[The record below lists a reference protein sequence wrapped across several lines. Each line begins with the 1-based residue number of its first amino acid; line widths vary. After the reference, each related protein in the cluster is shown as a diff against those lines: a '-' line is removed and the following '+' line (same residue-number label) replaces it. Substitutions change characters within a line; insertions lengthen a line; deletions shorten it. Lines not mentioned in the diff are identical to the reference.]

1 MFKLLFTSLL
11 LLIPVSLFAGPCYLV
26 IEDSENYNPT
36 KINNFAI
43 SVKSKY
49 IGVSP
54 IPPAGISAKS
64 CKYRLSV
71 TESIESITVAISG
84 NDMNAFGDSNNPGF
98 AGVQEAI
105 LRAIYRANPARKSD
119 ICTAYSTMIPFD
131 CGQKSSPTIVSPT
144 TLPPPKVL
152 SSPLFDQSEKPQTI
166 IVPTGSLGEISEV
179 RKKMLEKS
187 LESKL
192 DDYFAIVPKD
202 MFEEAQEQAFQEMES
217 DECTEEQCIR
227 MIRDILQ
234 VENSFQMVLM
244 VEEENTQ
251 ISLTWNDLDQ
261 KRVEVDYC
269 EGCKTKQ
276 LTQSIEGLVDK
287 MFDTYKVKMANERN
301 KETNALTQI
310 SANLNPLT
318 TQVPPLP
325 AALPSS
331 DNEWVEPF
339 TEMIFVQIPGSCFQ
353 MGSNQKRSGPI
364 HEVCVGDFYLG
375 KYEVTQGEWQKVMG
389 RNPSKS
395 KNSSRHPVEMVSYY
409 DIQEFITNLNSKGNT
424 NFRLPY
430 EAEWEYAA
438 KGGGEQ
444 FKYSTKNGSINSSS
458 VNFDSEGTFSIGYF
472 TNSSEDGFK
481 RSAPVGSFPLN
492 FFGIADMTGNLWE
505 WIHDYY
511 GKAYYA
517 SGAKN
522 NPKGPEKGKYRIFRG
537 GSWNDSNVDYLS
549 TSFRY
554 LKKPGYKN
562 NTVGFRLA
570 IQN

>member
-11 LLIPVSLFAGPCYLV
+11 LLTPVSLFAGPCYLV
-26 IEDSENYNPT
+26 IEDPGNYNPT
-36 KINNFAI
+36 TFNNFAI
-43 SVKSKY
+43 SVMSKY
-49 IGVSP
+49 IRKISP
-54 IPPAGISAKS
+54 IPLAGFSPKS
-64 CKYRLSV
+64 CQYILKVSETR
-71 TESIESITVAISG
+71 ESITVSISG
-84 NDMNAFGDSNNPGF
+84 DDMNAIGDSNKTGIT
-98 AGVQEAI
+98 AVQQAI
-105 LRAIYRANPARKSD
+105 LRAIYRANPTRKSD

-131 CGQKSSPTIVSPT
+131 CGLKSSPTIVSPT
-144 TLPPPKVL
+144 TLPPPKAL
-152 SSPLFDQSEKPQTI
+152 T
-166 IVPTGSLGEISEV
+166 
-179 RKKMLEKS
+179 
-187 LESKL
+187 
-192 DDYFAIVPKD
+192 
-202 MFEEAQEQAFQEMES
+202 FQGN
-217 DECTEEQCIR
+217 
-227 MIRDILQ
+227 LQ
-234 VENSFQMVLM
+234 VNVN
-244 VEEENTQ
+244 V
-251 ISLTWNDLDQ
+251 DQ
-261 KRVEVDYC
+261 ANVFLNNQFIGVANKGKPLNKTGVQSGKMNLRVEASGHMVFS
-269 EGCKTKQ
+269 Q
-276 LTQSIEGLVDK
+276 V
-287 MFDTYKVKMANERN
+287 VHV
-301 KETNALTQI
+301 ETNAWTQI
-310 SANLNPLT
+310 SAILNPLT
-318 TQVPPLP
+318 TQDPPQP

-331 DNEWVEPF
+331 GKEWVEPF

-389 RNPSKS
+389 RNPAKI

-409 DIQEFITNLNSKGNT
+409 DIQEFITNLNSKGKT

-438 KGGGEQ
+438 KGGKRQ
-444 FKYSTKNGSINSSS
+444 FQYSTKNGSINSSS
-458 VNFDSEGTFSIGYF
+458 VNFDSEGIFSIGF
-472 TNSSEDGFK
+472 LLRSSEDGFK
-481 RSAPVGSFPLN
+481 HSAPVGSFPLN

>member
-1 MFKLLFTSLL
+1 MVFSQVVDVE
-11 LLIPVSLFAGPCYLV
+11 P
-26 IEDSENYNPT
+26 
-36 KINNFAI
+36 
-43 SVKSKY
+43 
-49 IGVSP
+49 
-54 IPPAGISAKS
+54 
-64 CKYRLSV
+64 
-71 TESIESITVAISG
+71 
-84 NDMNAFGDSNNPGF
+84 NAW
-98 AGVQEAI
+98 
-105 LRAIYRANPARKSD
+105 
-119 ICTAYSTMIPFD
+119 
-131 CGQKSSPTIVSPT
+131 
-144 TLPPPKVL
+144 
-152 SSPLFDQSEKPQTI
+152 
-166 IVPTGSLGEISEV
+166 
-179 RKKMLEKS
+179 
-187 LESKL
+187 
-192 DDYFAIVPKD
+192 
-202 MFEEAQEQAFQEMES
+202 
-217 DECTEEQCIR
+217 
-227 MIRDILQ
+227 
-234 VENSFQMVLM
+234 
-244 VEEENTQ
+244 TQ
-251 ISLTWNDLDQ
+251 I
-261 KRVEVDYC
+261 
-269 EGCKTKQ
+269 
-276 LTQSIEGLVDK
+276 I
-287 MFDTYKVKMANERN
+287 A
-301 KETNALTQI
+301 I
-310 SANLNPLT
+310 LNPLT
-318 TQVPPLP
+318 TQDPPKP

-331 DNEWVEPF
+331 DNEWIEPF

-389 RNPSKS
+389 RNPAKI

-409 DIQEFITNLNSKGNT
+409 DIQEFITNLNSKGKT

-438 KGGGEQ
+438 KGGKRQ
-444 FKYSTKNGSINSSS
+444 FQYSTKNGSINSSS
-458 VNFDSEGTFSIGYF
+458 VNFDSEGFFSIGF
-472 TNSSEDGFK
+472 SPNSSEDGFK

>member
-1 MFKLLFTSLL
+1 MFKLLLTSLL
-11 LLIPVSLFAGPCYLV
+11 LLTPVSLFAGPCYLV
-26 IEDSENYNPT
+26 IEDPGNYNHT
-36 KINNFAI
+36 TINNFAI
-43 SVKSKY
+43 SVMSKY
-49 IGVSP
+49 IGKISP
-54 IPPAGISAKS
+54 IPPAGIRAES
-64 CKYRLSV
+64 CQYILLVSE
-71 TESIESITVAISG
+71 TTSSITVTISG
-84 NDMNAFGDSNNPGF
+84 KDMNAFGDSNNPGF

-144 TLPPPKVL
+144 TLPPP
-152 SSPLFDQSEKPQTI
+152 P
-166 IVPTGSLGEISEV
+166 
-179 RKKMLEKS
+179 
-187 LESKL
+187 
-192 DDYFAIVPKD
+192 PK
-202 MFEEAQEQAFQEMES
+202 ALTFQGN
-217 DECTEEQCIR
+217 
-227 MIRDILQ
+227 LQ
-234 VENSFQMVLM
+234 VNVN
-244 VEEENTQ
+244 V
-251 ISLTWNDLDQ
+251 DQ
-261 KRVEVDYC
+261 ANVFLNNQFIGVANKGKPLNKTGVQSGKMNLRVEASGHMVFS
-269 EGCKTKQ
+269 Q
-276 LTQSIEGLVDK
+276 V
-287 MFDTYKVKMANERN
+287 VHV
-301 KETNALTQI
+301 ETNAWTQI
-310 SANLNPLT
+310 SAILNPLT
-318 TQVPPLP
+318 TQDPPQP

-339 TEMIFVQIPGSCFQ
+339 TEMIFIQIPGGCFQ
-353 MGSNQKRSGPI
+353 MGSNHKRSGPI

-438 KGGGEQ
+438 KGGKRQ
-444 FKYSTKNGSINSSS
+444 FQYSTKNGSINSSS
-458 VNFDSEGTFSIGYF
+458 VNFDSEGIFSIGF
-472 TNSSEDGFK
+472 LLRSSEDGFK
-481 RSAPVGSFPLN
+481 HSAPVGSFPLN

>member
-11 LLIPVSLFAGPCYLV
+11 LLTPVSLFAGPCYLV
-26 IEDSENYNPT
+26 IEDPGNYNPT
-36 KINNFAI
+36 TFNNFAI
-43 SVKSKY
+43 SVMSKY
-49 IGVSP
+49 IREISP
-54 IPPAGISAKS
+54 IPLAGFSPKS
-64 CKYRLSV
+64 CHYILKVSETR
-71 TESIESITVAISG
+71 ESITVSISG
-84 NDMNAFGDSNNPGF
+84 DDMNAIGDSNKTGIT
-98 AGVQEAI
+98 AVQQAI
-105 LRAIYRANPARKSD
+105 LRAIYRANPTRKSD
-119 ICTAYSTMIPFD
+119 ICTAYSTMIPSD
-131 CGQKSSPTIVSPT
+131 CGLKSSPTIVSPT
-144 TLPPPKVL
+144 TLPPPPKAL
-152 SSPLFDQSEKPQTI
+152 TFQ
-166 IVPTGSLGEISEV
+166 GSLQVNVNVDQANVFLNNQFIGVAKRGKPLNKSGV
-179 RKKMLEKS
+179 QSGKMNL
-187 LESKL
+187 
-192 DDYFAIVPKD
+192 
-202 MFEEAQEQAFQEMES
+202 
-217 DECTEEQCIR
+217 
-227 MIRDILQ
+227 
-234 VENSFQMVLM
+234 
-244 VEEENTQ
+244 
-251 ISLTWNDLDQ
+251 
-261 KRVEVDYC
+261 RVEASGHMVFS
-269 EGCKTKQ
+269 Q
-276 LTQSIEGLVDK
+276 V
-287 MFDTYKVKMANERN
+287 VHV
-301 KETNALTQI
+301 ETNAWTQI
-310 SANLNPLT
+310 SAILNPLT
-318 TQVPPLP
+318 TQDPPQP
-325 AALPSS
+325 AALPIS

-339 TEMIFVQIPGSCFQ
+339 TEMIFIQIPGGCFQ
-353 MGSNQKRSGPI
+353 MGSNQKKSGPI

-458 VNFDSEGTFSIGYF
+458 VNFDSEGTFSIGF
-472 TNSSEDGFK
+472 LLRSSEDGFK
-481 RSAPVGSFPLN
+481 NSAPVGSFPLN

-537 GSWNDSNVDYLS
+537 GSWNDSNEDYLS

-554 LKKPGYKN
+554 LKKSGYKN

>member
-1 MFKLLFTSLL
+1 MM
-11 LLIPVSLFAGPCYLV
+11 
-26 IEDSENYNPT
+26 
-36 KINNFAI
+36 
-43 SVKSKY
+43 SKY
-49 IGVSP
+49 IRKISP
-54 IPPAGISAKS
+54 IPLAGFSPKS
-64 CKYRLSV
+64 CHYRLTVSE
-71 TESIESITVAISG
+71 TRESITVTISG
-84 NDMNAFGDSNNPGF
+84 DDMNAIGDSNKTGIT
-98 AGVQEAI
+98 AVQQSI
-105 LRAIYRANPARKSD
+105 LRAIYRANPTRKSD

-131 CGQKSSPTIVSPT
+131 CGLKSSPTIVSPT
-144 TLPPPKVL
+144 TLPPP
-152 SSPLFDQSEKPQTI
+152 
-166 IVPTGSLGEISEV
+166 
-179 RKKMLEKS
+179 
-187 LESKL
+187 
-192 DDYFAIVPKD
+192 PK
-202 MFEEAQEQAFQEMES
+202 ALTSQGN
-217 DECTEEQCIR
+217 
-227 MIRDILQ
+227 LQ
-234 VENSFQMVLM
+234 VNVN
-244 VEEENTQ
+244 V
-251 ISLTWNDLDQ
+251 DQ
-261 KRVEVDYC
+261 ANVFLNNQFIGVANKGKPLNKTGVQSGKMNLRVEASRHMVFS
-269 EGCKTKQ
+269 Q
-276 LTQSIEGLVDK
+276 V
-287 MFDTYKVKMANERN
+287 VHV
-301 KETNALTQI
+301 ETNAWTQI
-310 SANLNPLT
+310 IAILNPLT
-318 TQVPPLP
+318 TQDPPQP

-438 KGGGEQ
+438 KGGKRQ
-444 FKYSTKNGSINSSS
+444 FQYSTKNGSINSSS
-458 VNFDSEGTFSIGYF
+458 VNFDSEGIFSIGF
-472 TNSSEDGFK
+472 LLRSSEDGFK
-481 RSAPVGSFPLN
+481 HSAPVGSFPLN

-505 WIHDYY
+505 WVHDYF

>member
-1 MFKLLFTSLL
+1 
-11 LLIPVSLFAGPCYLV
+11 
-26 IEDSENYNPT
+26 
-36 KINNFAI
+36 
-43 SVKSKY
+43 
-49 IGVSP
+49 
-54 IPPAGISAKS
+54 
-64 CKYRLSV
+64 
-71 TESIESITVAISG
+71 
-84 NDMNAFGDSNNPGF
+84 
-98 AGVQEAI
+98 
-105 LRAIYRANPARKSD
+105 
-119 ICTAYSTMIPFD
+119 MI
-131 CGQKSSPTIVSPT
+131 
-144 TLPPPKVL
+144 
-152 SSPLFDQSEKPQTI
+152 
-166 IVPTGSLGEISEV
+166 
-179 RKKMLEKS
+179 
-187 LESKL
+187 
-192 DDYFAIVPKD
+192 
-202 MFEEAQEQAFQEMES
+202 
-217 DECTEEQCIR
+217 
-227 MIRDILQ
+227 
-234 VENSFQMVLM
+234 
-244 VEEENTQ
+244 
-251 ISLTWNDLDQ
+251 
-261 KRVEVDYC
+261 
-269 EGCKTKQ
+269 
-276 LTQSIEGLVDK
+276 
-287 MFDTYKVKMANERN
+287 DTYKVKMADERN

-310 SANLNPLT
+310 SAILNPLT
-318 TQVPPLP
+318 TQDPPQP

-339 TEMIFVQIPGSCFQ
+339 TEMIFIQIPGGCFQ
-353 MGSNQKRSGPI
+353 MGSNHKKSGPI

-438 KGGGEQ
+438 KGGKRQ
-444 FKYSTKNGSINSSS
+444 FQYSTKNGSINSSS
-458 VNFDSEGTFSIGYF
+458 VNFDSEGTFSIGFF

-562 NTVGFRLA
+562 STVGFRLA

>member
-11 LLIPVSLFAGPCYLV
+11 LLTPVSLFAGPCYLLIDDPGTLESSTISDFARTV
-26 IEDSENYNPT
+26 ISQ
-36 KINNFAI
+36 
-43 SVKSKY
+43 Y
-49 IGVSP
+49 IRQIDP
-54 IPPAGISAKS
+54 DPPGGISISDKS
-64 CKYRLSV
+64 CKYRLTV
-71 TESIESITVAISG
+71 DDPAESITVMISVENPDNSG
-84 NDMNAFGDSNNPGF
+84 DNMNGMGDSNNRGFPGF
-98 AGVQEAI
+98 KEAT
-105 LRAIYRANPARKSD
+105 LRAIFRAKPTKKDEVCASYATV
-119 ICTAYSTMIPFD
+119 ITSD

-144 TLPPPKVL
+144 TLPPPPPPKAL
-152 SSPLFDQSEKPQTI
+152 TFQ
-166 IVPTGSLGEISEV
+166 GSLQVNVNVDQANVFLNNQFIGVANKGKPLNKTGVQSG
-179 RKKMLEKS
+179 KMNL
-187 LESKL
+187 
-192 DDYFAIVPKD
+192 
-202 MFEEAQEQAFQEMES
+202 
-217 DECTEEQCIR
+217 
-227 MIRDILQ
+227 
-234 VENSFQMVLM
+234 
-244 VEEENTQ
+244 
-251 ISLTWNDLDQ
+251 
-261 KRVEVDYC
+261 RVEASGHMVFS
-269 EGCKTKQ
+269 Q
-276 LTQSIEGLVDK
+276 V
-287 MFDTYKVKMANERN
+287 VHV
-301 KETNALTQI
+301 ETNAWTQI
-310 SANLNPLT
+310 SAILNPLT
-318 TQVPPLP
+318 TQDSPQP

-339 TEMIFVQIPGSCFQ
+339 TEMIFVQIPGGCFQ
-353 MGSNQKRSGPI
+353 MGSNHKKSGPI

-438 KGGGEQ
+438 KGGGKQ
-444 FKYSTKNGSINSSS
+444 FQYSTKNGSINSSS
-458 VNFDSEGTFSIGYF
+458 VNFDSEGIFSIGF
-472 TNSSEDGFK
+472 LLRSSEDGFK
-481 RSAPVGSFPLN
+481 DSAPVGSFPLN